1 MSPQADYIIANGTGA
16 AVRSDLN
23 GQLAAIVSNN
33 SGATEPATMYA
44 YQWWADTT
52 AGLLKLRNSANN
64 AWITLRE
71 LDGTLLMED
80 GTDAAPGLS
89 FASDPDSG
97 IFRGGANEL
106 GIATNGVERVEFG
119 TSEVV
124 FNDGGANYDFRIE
137 GDTNTSLFFVDA
149 SAEAVGI
156 GTTSAD
162 QLLVV
167 SQNAASYNPAIKIS
181 NPNTGRW
188 GGKLIFESATGAGV
202 YDAAVIKADGGG
214 GFGGGNLIVETAGS
228 ESCRV
233 DGSGR
238 LLIGTASDLAG
249 YNLQVA
255 NTSGNGIAAMSY
267 SSTGGDGAYI
277 TLYHSKSGTVGTHST
292 LGVDDDLGIIQFSG
306 SNGTAFWSGASIK
319 AEVDAAISG
328 SEMPGRLVFS
338 TTADGASSPTERAR
352 IDSQGFLRCSDTG
365 SYAYG
370 GTAHEINNSASND
383 IVRFFNSNA
392 SPYGIFV
399 KFTAADPNNATN
411 YVFSSEQNTGV
422 NIYRIYSNGTVAA
435 RSDARW
441 KTNIETS
448 RNGYL
453 EDLNQ
458 LRVVKYNWYNS
469 EENAPKE
476 LGLIAQEV
484 EAVFPGLIVTDNQG
498 EENESKSIKTSV
510 LPFMLLKALQEATAK
525 IETLEARLSALES
538 A

>member
-1 MSPQADYIIANGTGA
+1 MPGRLVFS
-16 AVRSDLN
+16 
-23 GQLAAIVSNN
+23 
-33 SGATEPATMYA
+33 
-44 YQWWADTT
+44 TT
-52 AGLLKLRNSANN
+52 A
-64 AWITLRE
+64 
-71 LDGTLLMED
+71 
-80 GTDAAPGLS
+80 
-89 FASDPDSG
+89 
-97 IFRGGANEL
+97 
-106 GIATNGVERVEFG
+106 
-119 TSEVV
+119 
-124 FNDGGANYDFRIE
+124 DGGSSPTERMRIDSS
-137 GDTNTSLFFVDA
+137 GR
-149 SAEAVGI
+149 VGI
-156 GTTSAD
+156 GTTAPSA
-162 QLLVV
+162 LLHLGV
-167 SQNAASYNPAIKIS
+167 ASAGVDGTKGVRITNPAGTVAMFECGVFSDSYIGTLSGSDFSIRTNNAPRIS
-181 NPNTGRW
+181 VTNAGNVGI
-188 GGKLIFESATGAGV
+188 GVTGAALKLHVEDSGSQVVRWTRTGV
-202 YDAAVIKADGGG
+202 G
-214 GFGGGNLIVETAGS
+214 AGS
-228 ESCRV
+228 LDV
-233 DGSGR
+233 DASGNAVVNAHTSSTGIAFHLQASEKARLDSSGR
-238 LLIGTASDLAG
+238 LLVGTSSVISNNYGGTAGL
-249 YNLQVA
+249 LQVA
-255 NTSGNGIAAMSY
+255 KNDYVPIGFFAY
-267 SSTGGDGAYI
+267 SNTGGETGYCPYVELNRAR
-277 TLYHSKSGTVGTHST
+277 GTQATPT
-292 LGVDDDLGIIQFSG
+292 TVDNGDDLGLVNFYGHDG
-306 SNGTAFWSGASIK
+306 STFIRAATIKSVVDGTPG
-319 AEVDAAISG
+319 VGD
-328 SEMPGRLVFS
+328 MPGRLVFS

-399 KFTAADPNNATN
+399 KYTGADPNNATN
-411 YVFSSEQNTGV
+411 YVFGAEQNTGV

-484 EAVFPGLIVTDNQG
+484 ETVFPGLVVTDNQG

>member
-1 MSPQADYIIANGTGA
+1 
-16 AVRSDLN
+16 
-23 GQLAAIVSNN
+23 
-33 SGATEPATMYA
+33 
-44 YQWWADTT
+44 
-52 AGLLKLRNSANN
+52 
-64 AWITLRE
+64 
-71 LDGTLLMED
+71 
-80 GTDAAPGLS
+80 
-89 FASDPDSG
+89 
-97 IFRGGANEL
+97 
-106 GIATNGVERVEFG
+106 
-119 TSEVV
+119 
-124 FNDGGANYDFRIE
+124 
-137 GDTNTSLFFVDA
+137 
-149 SAEAVGI
+149 
-156 GTTSAD
+156 
-162 QLLVV
+162 
-167 SQNAASYNPAIKIS
+167 
-181 NPNTGRW
+181 
-188 GGKLIFESATGAGV
+188 
-202 YDAAVIKADGGG
+202 
-214 GFGGGNLIVETAGS
+214 
-228 ESCRV
+228 
-233 DGSGR
+233 
-238 LLIGTASDLAG
+238 
-249 YNLQVA
+249 
-255 NTSGNGIAAMSY
+255 
-267 SSTGGDGAYI
+267 
-277 TLYHSKSGTVGTHST
+277 
-292 LGVDDDLGIIQFSG
+292 
-306 SNGTAFWSGASIK
+306 
-319 AEVDAAISG
+319 
-328 SEMPGRLVFS
+328 MPGRLVFS

-370 GTAHEINNSASND
+370 GTAYEINNSASND

-399 KFTAADPNNATN
+399 KFTAADPNNGTN